1 MKKIFTSTIER
12 TANIAVIEINP
23 YLIAKA
29 IRTEFLLQQIALNGR
44 YETKTTDK
52 ATGETTTKVH
62 YPSCVGEDTTKRLV
76 EEVLPFISE
85 LVAAFEE

>member
-1 MKKIFTSTIER
+1 MKKIFTSTIEK
-12 TANIAVIEINP
+12 TANIAVIEVNP

-44 YETKTTDK
+44 YETTD
-52 ATGETTTKVH
+52 ETTGNPVTKVH
-62 YPSCVGEDTTKRLV
+62 YRSCVGEDTTQRLV

-85 LVAAFEE
+85 LTAAFEE